1 MDILNEALEFVNKQI
16 AFHKTKAEE
25 FAPSNSRR
33 AQHHAKTA
41 DGMTE
46 VANLLTKQSVDIKG
60 LEVELAKRPPAPDR
74 AKRPLQLRIEDLDG
88 LPDELIQ
95 ELSVTDGDRL
105 DFTIYTII
113 EELGGI
119 ASLDQLLIALYR
131 KTGEVHKRPN
141 VNSRLYRLTT
151 RGGELFNVPGK
162 KGVYATHELTQDEID
177 ALG

>member
-95 ELSVTDGDRL
+95 EAGLRVLGSTRAGRLITLSSLMPPALRHACGRRAGGRRL
-105 DFTIYTII
+105 SCRQ
-113 EELGGI
+113 G
-119 ASLDQLLIALYR
+119 
-131 KTGEVHKRPN
+131 P
-141 VNSRLYRLTT
+141 
-151 RGGELFNVPGK
+151 
-162 KGVYATHELTQDEID
+162 
-177 ALG
+177 